1 MNAQKNALEWTVFG
15 VSIAVIAT
23 IVALLVHGAASS
35 RDDKRPDLR
44 VTTRAATTHSGGYLV
59 PVVVTNDGDGTA
71 EQARIRIA
79 LVSGKAEVETAEL
92 VIAFVPRKSRR
103 EASVVFHRDPA
114 CCEIVARTIAYEK
127 P

>member
-15 VSIAVIAT
+15 VSIGVIAT
-23 IVALLVHGAASS
+23 IVALLVHGAANS
-35 RDDKRPDLR
+35 RDKRPDLR

-59 PVVVTNDGDGTA
+59 PVVVSNDGDGTA

-79 LVSGKAEVETAEL
+79 LVSGKTEVETAEL
-92 VIAFVPRKSRR
+92 MIAFVPRKSMR
-103 EASVVFHRDPA
+103 EASVVFHHDPA